1 MPISLQEL
9 SLLLKA
15 YLPEWYSTKGNIV
28 SKRYLVTSEQISG
41 STFEGKGW
49 MVLTRD
55 LGAMTT
61 PHNRELT
68 CQDVTST
75 SKSKLLAYNRM
86 LGVIDSRTRL
96 YRTGTKIL
104 SYVT

>member
-1 MPISLQEL
+1 
-9 SLLLKA
+9 
-15 YLPEWYSTKGNIV
+15 
-28 SKRYLVTSEQISG
+28 
-41 STFEGKGW
+41 

-55 LGAMTT
+55 LDAMT
-61 PHNRELT
+61 HNRKLT

-96 YRTGTKIL
+96 YRTRTKIL